1 MVLRFINNRVSFR
14 MTWRIF
20 LTAITIVLMLGNS
33 SQAQTSQVHNE
44 SDGVVIFEVENTVSP
59 FGLWEKKTALKG
71 FSGSGYLEFTG
82 NKYSLGD
89 ADSPLTFHFKI
100 NKGGIYLFD
109 LHCAKMTIKEHTD
122 WANDCYI
129 RVIGDFAAAPGPHD
143 VPKGNASLSLL
154 KSDTKYFGGK
164 SDAWEWSSGDF
175 PVTGGRLDP
184 GGKNNKRTAK
194 YQLKSG
200 ETYTLVISGRSKSF
214 RIDRAM
220 FRHVSVSK
228 KDAQDLGKPESNQ
241 VAGEPP
247 AQDDLDK
254 TIPAGTFDTESH
266 TGNDKT
272 IKNNSSHVANIKS
285 DSWICFADF
294 DFGIGVG
301 SSIEVRSSS
310 ANDGGNIEVRVGSDT
325 GTLLGTIDIH
335 KTSTWRDLEY
345 SHANLSSV
353 SGKQD
358 LYLVFRG
365 KKGERKKLF
374 NLRSFIIRSGVTV
387 DNKLASPP
395 IRPPA
400 GRIAYVADGN
410 SPDPDDLGGTAAALA
425 ILRAAGLA
433 DRLVYCAHSCDLV
446 RAKNI
451 SEAEELN
458 RQKLLQTVC
467 EGTANRWG
475 GFDSLT
481 FWNCRTQQ
489 TESIKR
495 LTEQIDA
502 STKADPLWIVEA
514 GEPDIIG
521 YALEAADPEKLPFV
535 KILTHHPANDDS
547 GDYFKWQQILNF
559 GIEVVRIPDQNGYDA
574 HIGRGLQRPLWAF
587 HWMRDHKDPRI
598 EWIWQQGKIAEQ
610 DGVVKF
616 QTGKFDIS
624 DAGMIFYWIT
634 GANTATAG
642 YRQPTVH
649 DVRELLEDYVA
660 SGQ

>member
-1 MVLRFINNRVSFR
+1 MRGNGLR
-14 MTWRIF
+14 
-20 LTAITIVLMLGNS
+20 
-33 SQAQTSQVHNE
+33 
-44 SDGVVIFEVENTVSP
+44 
-59 FGLWEKKTALKG
+59 
-71 FSGSGYLEFTG
+71 
-82 NKYSLGD
+82 
-89 ADSPLTFHFKI
+89 
-100 NKGGIYLFD
+100 
-109 LHCAKMTIKEHTD
+109 
-122 WANDCYI
+122 
-129 RVIGDFAAAPGPHD
+129 DFQ
-143 VPKGNASLSLL
+143 
-154 KSDTKYFGGK
+154 
-164 SDAWEWSSGDF
+164 
-175 PVTGGRLDP
+175 VTGGRLDP
-184 GGKNNKRTAK
+184 GGKNNKRTAV
-194 YQLKSG
+194 YQFKSG
-200 ETYTLVISGRSKSF
+200 QTYTLVISGRSKSF
-214 RIDRAM
+214 RIDRGM
-220 FRHVSVSK
+220 FRHVSASR
-228 KDAQDLGKPESNQ
+228 KDAQDLSKPESNK
-241 VAGEPP
+241 VAGTPP
-247 AQDDLDK
+247 VEDDLDK
-254 TIPAGTFDTESH
+254 TISAGTFDAESH
-266 TGNDKT
+266 ADNDKT
-272 IKNNSSHVANIKS
+272 IKNAGSHVSNIKS
-285 DSWICFADF
+285 DTWICFKDF
-294 DFGIGVG
+294 DFGVG
-301 SSIEVRSSS
+301 NSVSVANSIEVRTAS
-310 ANDGGNIEVRVGSDT
+310 ANAGGDIEVRVGSAT
-325 GTLLGTIDIH
+325 GTLLGTVNTH
-335 KTSTWRDLEY
+335 KTSTWSDLEY
-345 SHANLSSV
+345 SHANLSSI

-358 LYLVFRG
+358 LFLVF
-365 KKGERKKLF
+365 KGDKAESKNLF

-387 DNKLASPP
+387 DNKLTATP

-425 ILRAAGLA
+425 MLRAAGLA

-451 SEAEELN
+451 SEADELR

-467 EGTANRWG
+467 EGTASRWG
-475 GFDSLT
+475 GFDDLT

-489 TESIKR
+489 AETINR
-495 LTEQIDA
+495 LTDQINA
-502 STKADPLWIVEA
+502 SSEADPLWIVEA

-521 YALEAADPEKLPFV
+521 YALEAADPKKLPFV

-598 EWIWQQGKIAEQ
+598 EWIWQQGLIAEQ

-634 GANTATAG
+634 GANTTTAG